1 MALEERDAVFGYIKP
16 VKAEL
21 KVKEWE
27 AYQGIYCGLCKQLT
41 ERYGL
46 FARMTLNYDFGKKRS

>member
-27 AYQGIYCGLCKQLT
+27 AYQGIYCGLCKHCLLYT
-41 ERYGL
+41 SPSPR
-46 FARMTLNYDFGKKRS
+46 D

>member
-27 AYQGIYCGLCKQLT
+27 AYQGLLRLCKRWQSATVCL
-41 ERYGL
+41 R
-46 FARMTLNYDFGKKRS
+46 A